1 MSAYNELFIDE
12 SYNYATIL
20 ALKEDEVLTESILNK
35 LRLSKEDL
43 VDPSKVKQA
52 ISKIN
57 SIDDEY
63 ERKNAIISI
72 AGAILSGVVGLTGL
86 VIQAT
91 PQGQIATA
99 LLSVFVSIC
108 TEGARYAFGV
118 SDYRKLL
125 GYINREI
132 NKIEKKKAK
141 LKEKLDYDKSAYKEL
156 EDLEEKLED
165 SKDVII
171 KEMRKANRK
180 VADTKNADYFHA

>member
-1 MSAYNELFIDE
+1 MEDINKIYINET
-12 SYNYATIL
+12 YNYALEVVI
-20 ALKEDEVLTESILNK
+20 KQDEALTESVLTKLGVNK
-35 LRLSKEDL
+35 ADL
-43 VDPSKVKQA
+43 IDPSKVKQA

-63 ERKNAIISI
+63 ERKTAVITV
-72 AGAILSGVVGLTGL
+72 AGTILSGIVGLTGL
-86 VIQAT
+86 VITAT
-91 PQGQIATA
+91 PQGQIVTA
-99 LLSVFVSIC
+99 LLSVFVSIA

-125 GYINREI
+125 GYINRDI
-132 NKIEKKKAK
+132 KRIEKKKAK
-141 LKEKLDYDKSAYKEL
+141 LKEKPDYDKSAYKEL
-156 EDLEEKLED
+156 EDLEGKLED

>member
-1 MSAYNELFIDE
+1 MNAYDKLFIDE
-12 SYNYATIL
+12 SYEYAIQI
-20 ALKEDEVLTESILNK
+20 ALKEDEILTESILDK

-43 VDPSKVKQA
+43 VDPNKVKQA
-52 ISKIN
+52 ISRIN

-86 VIQAT
+86 VIKAT

-108 TEGARYAFGV
+108 TEGAKYAFGV

-125 GYINREI
+125 GYINRDI
-132 NKIEKKKAK
+132 KRIEKKKAK
-141 LKEKLDYDKSAYKEL
+141 LKEKPDYDKSAYKEL
-156 EDLEEKLED
+156 EDLEGKLED

-180 VADTKNADYFHA
+180 VADTKNTEYFHA

>member
-1 MSAYNELFIDE
+1 MNAYDKLFINE
-12 SYNYATIL
+12 SYDYAIQI
-20 ALKEDEVLTESILNK
+20 ALKEDEILTESILDK
-35 LRLSKEDL
+35 LRLTKEDL
-43 VDPSKVKQA
+43 VDPNKVKQA
-52 ISKIN
+52 ISRIN

-125 GYINREI
+125 GYINRDI
-132 NKIEKKKAK
+132 KRIEKKKAK
-141 LKEKLDYDKSAYKEL
+141 LKEKPDYDKSAYKEL
-156 EDLEEKLED
+156 EDLEGKLED

>member
-1 MSAYNELFIDE
+1 MDNLNTLFIDE
-12 SYNYATIL
+12 SYDYAIRKL
-20 ALKEDEVLTESILNK
+20 SEYDESLTESVLTK
-35 LRLSKEDL
+35 LGISRAEL
-43 VDPSKVKQA
+43 VDPEKVKQA
-52 ISKIN
+52 VSKIN

-63 ERKNAIISI
+63 ERKNAAISV

-99 LLSVFVSIC
+99 LLSVFVSIA

-125 GYINREI
+125 GQINREI
-132 NKIEKKKAK
+132 ARIEKKKAK
-141 LKEKLDYDKSAYKEL
+141 LKEKPDYDKSAYKEL
-156 EDLEEKLED
+156 EDLEGKLED

>member
-1 MSAYNELFIDE
+1 MSEYENLYIEQ
-12 SYNYATIL
+12 SYNYAL
-20 ALKEDEVLTESILNK
+20 EKALIKDEALSESVLSK
-35 LRLSKEDL
+35 LRIDRAELS
-43 VDPSKVKQA
+43 DPAKVKQA

-63 ERKNAIISI
+63 ERKTAIITV
-72 AGAILSGVVGLTGL
+72 AGAVLAGVVGLTGL
-86 VIQAT
+86 VIKST

-99 LLSVFVSIC
+99 LLSVFVSIA
-108 TEGARYAFGV
+108 TEGTKYAFGV

-125 GYINREI
+125 GYINREL
-132 NKIEKKKAK
+132 KRLEKKKIK
-141 LKEKLDYDKSAYKEL
+141 MKEKDNYDKNAYKEL
-156 EDLEEKLED
+156 ENLQSKLED

>member
-1 MSAYNELFIDE
+1 MNAYDKLFIDE
-12 SYNYATIL
+12 SYEYAVQIV
-20 ALKEDEVLTESILNK
+20 LKEDEILTESILDK
-35 LRLSKEDL
+35 LGIAKIDL
-43 VDPSKVKQA
+43 ADPEKVKQA

-125 GYINREI
+125 GYINRDI
-132 NKIEKKKAK
+132 KRIEKKKAK
-141 LKEKLDYDKSAYKEL
+141 LKEKPDYDKSAYKEL
-156 EDLEEKLED
+156 EDLEGKLED

-171 KEMRKANRK
+171 KENRK

>member
-1 MSAYNELFIDE
+1 MNAYDKLFIDE
-12 SYNYATIL
+12 SYEYAVQI
-20 ALKEDEVLTESILNK
+20 ALKEDEILTESILDK
-35 LRLSKEDL
+35 LGIAKIDL
-43 VDPSKVKQA
+43 ADPEKVKQA
-52 ISKIN
+52 ISKID

-63 ERKNAIISI
+63 ERKNAIISV
-72 AGAILSGVVGLTGL
+72 AGAILSGIVGLTGL

-125 GYINREI
+125 GYINRDI
-132 NKIEKKKAK
+132 KRIEKKKAK
-141 LKEKLDYDKSAYKEL
+141 LKEKPDYDKSAYKEL
-156 EDLEEKLED
+156 EDLEGKLED

-180 VADTKNADYFHA
+180 VTDTKNADYFHA